1 MVRRIG
7 VLVCLVAFAT
17 TGRANGAPP
26 PPFNIVVDIQNYA
39 MVDKW
44 TLRTAK
50 SETGRVFAQMGIQI
64 DWRESSQVIE
74 RVGVPAFSIVML
86 STSMAA
92 EKARRDGVPTV
103 TLATSSQSTGRA
115 YVFYARLSAVAAE
128 RKYDGGLMLAHVL
141 MHELGHM
148 IANIGHETFG
158 VMRKF
163 LELKEAGF
171 FGFTDAQKVAIQTAL
186 AGAMAM
192 PVPMIALR
200 STRDMAR

>member
-1 MVRRIG
+1 MVNRIG
-7 VLVCLVAFAT
+7 VLVCLLALTA

-26 PPFNIVVDIQNYA
+26 PQFNIIVEIQNYA

-64 DWRESSQVIE
+64 EWQEGPQAIGP
-74 RVGVPAFSIVML
+74 VGVPVFSVVML

-92 EKARRDGVPTV
+92 EKTRRDSIPTI
-103 TLATSSQSTGRA
+103 TLATSSKSTGRA
-115 YVFYARLSAVAAE
+115 YVFYSRLSAVAAE
-128 RKYDGGLMLAHVL
+128 RELDEGLMLGHAL

-148 IANIGHETFG
+148 IANIGHDTVG
-158 VMRKF
+158 IMRKF

-171 FGFTDAQKVAIQTAL
+171 FGFTSAQKVAIQAAL
-186 AGAMAM
+186 RGAMAT

-200 STRDMAR
+200 AAPDMAR